1 MKGFTV
7 RSLSKESK
15 CTIFANN
22 AQKSSPI
29 YSISVAKRLL
39 RTHNS
44 CKILE
49 SLISSTVQ
57 AMFART
63 SFLSNSNTR
72 LSILRILKRKYYIFI
87 LLHFHI
93 TFSYYYIFILLY
105 FHIIIFSYYY
115 IFILLYFHIIIFSYY
130 YISYYYIFILLY
142 FHIITFLYYYIFI
155 LLHFY
160 IIIFSYYYIFI
171 LLHFYIIKFLYL
183 SCSKNIEC
191 VFYKSIF
198 FIDQA
203 ENDCGKVYVHCY

>member
-1 MKGFTV
+1 MKGFTA

-93 TFSYYYIFILLY
+93 ITFSCYYIFMLLYFHIIIFSLLHFHIIIFSCYYIFILLY
-105 FHIIIFSYYY
+105 FHIII
-115 IFILLYFHIIIFSYY
+115 L
-130 YISYYYIFILLY
+130 
-142 FHIITFLYYYIFI
+142 
-155 LLHFY
+155 
-160 IIIFSYYYIFI
+160 SYYYIFI
-171 LLHFYIIKFLYL
+171 LLHFYIITFLYL
-183 SCSKNIEC
+183 S
-191 VFYKSIF
+191 
-198 FIDQA
+198 
-203 ENDCGKVYVHCY
+203 

>member
-1 MKGFTV
+1 MKGFTA
-7 RSLSKESK
+7 RSLSKELK

-39 RTHNS
+39 KTHNS

-57 AMFART
+57 AMFALT

-93 TFSYYYIFILLY
+93 TFSYYYIFILLH

-130 YISYYYIFILLY
+130 YI
-142 FHIITFLYYYIFI
+142 FI

-171 LLHFYIIKFLYL
+171 LLYFILLYFHIIIFSYYYIFILLHFHIIIFSYYYIFILLNFYIYRVQRTSSVCFIKAFSL
-183 SCSKNIEC
+183 
-191 VFYKSIF
+191 
-198 FIDQA
+198 
-203 ENDCGKVYVHCY
+203 